1 LAYQLFHQL
10 THLTVDRN
18 SLQHDDRLDA
28 LAGAVEYWNDSLAID
43 EENAMRERDMELLDL
58 EIAAYNGDIQGALDA
73 RILGIPLDQMPQSET
88 EETWIELRGFETTG
102 LGD

>member
-1 LAYQLFHQL
+1 M
-10 THLTVDRN
+10 TVDRN

-43 EENAMRERDMELLDL
+43 EENAMQERNAELWDL

-73 RILGIPLDQMPQSET
+73 RILGIPLDQIPQAKT
-88 EETWIELRGFETTG
+88 EEGWISLAGFKNQS